1 MQRRFNIT
9 GACDPKRHYMVDISH
24 RLDTACQMV
33 DRGDYFS
40 INRARQY
47 GKTTMLQ
54 ALSTRL
60 RADYLV
66 VATSFQKYSSAVFAD
81 EKAFAQTFAQDFD
94 ALVRAQEDLEPLGT
108 CDGLT
113 DLFVRLSATC
123 AQASKPLVLIIDE
136 VDQASNN
143 QVFLD
148 FLGQLREYYL
158 TRETTPTFQSVI
170 LAGVYDI
177 RNLRV
182 KIRPD
187 EQHRYNSPWNIAE
200 QFDVDMGFSAA
211 DIAGMLH
218 EYQAEHPEIPLDAGQ
233 LSQAIFEY
241 TGGYPYLVSAICKM
255 LDERTHDWSAG
266 GVSDAV
272 GVLLRA
278 PNTLFDDLVKQI
290 NEYPDLQQM
299 LRSMLFNGASY
310 PYNYYNQSM
319 NLGTMFGYLVDAG
332 GNAMV
337 ANRIFETFLYNYFI
351 SEDLTSKADDRL
363 ETPEKGQFIRD
374 GKLDMEHVLEKFV
387 EYFEDVF
394 GDAEDAF
401 VEENG
406 RRLFLLYLKPI
417 INGTGN
423 YYIEA
428 RTRNLRRTDIVI
440 DYAGEQYIVELKIW
454 RGEKYREHGE
464 RQLADYLHSYHQ
476 AKGYLLSFNFNRG
489 KQPGIQKIAYDDCT
503 IVEAMV

>member
-9 GACDPKRHYMVDISH
+9 GACDSKRHFMVDITH
-24 RLDTACQMV
+24 RLDAACQMV
-33 DRGDYFS
+33 ERGDYFS
-40 INRARQY
+40 VNRARQY

-54 ALSTRL
+54 ALSARL

-66 VATSFQKYSSAVFAD
+66 VATSFQKYSSAVFSD
-81 EKAFAQTFAQDFD
+81 ESVFAQTFARDFD
-94 ALVRAQEDLEPLGT
+94 ALVSAQETLEPLGM
-108 CDGLT
+108 CNGLT
-113 DLFVRLSATC
+113 DLFVKLSATC
-123 AQASKPLVLIIDE
+123 AKATRPIVLIIDE

-158 TRETTPTFQSVI
+158 TRDVTPTFQSVI
-170 LAGVYDI
+170 LAGVYGI

-200 QFDVDMGFSAA
+200 QFDVDMGFSAD

-218 EYQAEHPEIPLDAGQ
+218 EYQKEHPEVSFDLGRAA
-233 LSQAIFEY
+233 QAISDY
-241 TGGYPYLVSAICKM
+241 AGGYPYLVSAICKL
-255 LDERTHDWSAG
+255 LDERLHAWTPEDIG
-266 GVSDAV
+266 RAV

-290 NEYPDLQQM
+290 NEYPELRKM
-299 LRSMLFNGASY
+299 LRAMLFNGAVY
-310 PYNYYNQSM
+310 PYNFYNQTM
-319 NLGTMFGYLVDAG
+319 NLGTMFGYLVDDG
-332 GNAMV
+332 GNVAV
-337 ANRIFETFLYNYFI
+337 ANRVFETFLYNYFI
-351 SEDLTSKADDRL
+351 SEDLTSGIESKIEA
-363 ETPEKGQFIRD
+363 PEKNQFVRG
-374 GKLDMEHVLEKFV
+374 GKLDMEHVLARFV

-394 GDAEDAF
+394 GDADDGF

-423 YYIEA
+423 YYVEA
-428 RTRNLRRTDIVI
+428 RTRNRRRTDVVV
-440 DYAGEQYIVELKIW
+440 DYAGEQYIIELKIW
-454 RGEKYREHGE
+454 RGDKYREAGE
-464 RQLADYLHSYHQ
+464 QQLADYLHGYRQ
-476 AKGYLLSFNFNRG
+476 AEGYLLSFNFNRD
-489 KQPGIQKIAYDDCT
+489 KQPGMRTIECDGCT